1 MIPCRCAPNS
11 QDDDYQMI
19 SWCVRRT
26 NKMMIEWWCK
36 CLTQEVMIAGRTH
49 KMMIAWWCTLRTQKV
64 MIAGRT
70 HKMMIAWWCTCRTQ
84 KVMIARRTHKMR
96 MSWWCVLRNNEM
108 MCLSNY
114 QDDYRM
120 PNSQDDHIMMMC
132 RSDSVEL
139 TRWTPS
145 HAELHGS
152 QTKILEVRTNRTER
166 VFESLFRVVSTRFGI
181 RKVEKCF

>member
-26 NKMMIEWWCK
+26 NKMMI
-36 CLTQEVMIAGRTH
+36 
-49 KMMIAWWCTLRTQKV
+49 AWWCTLRTQKV
-64 MIAGRT
+64 MIARLT
-70 HKMMIAWWCTCRTQ
+70 HKMM
-84 KVMIARRTHKMR
+84 
-96 MSWWCVLRNNEM
+96 MSWWCVRRNNEM

-114 QDDYRM
+114 QDDDRM
-120 PNSQDDHIMMMC
+120 PKSQDDDIMMMC

-145 HAELHGS
+145 HAELFGS

-181 RKVEKCF
+181 RNVEKRLSVRFVRTSKIFVWEPNWGA